1 MSKEKQ
7 MESIFTKVSDKG
19 KFMFNSFFLM
29 SLGVVLFAMSDDAN
43 GRNIGVLVV
52 FFGVM
57 LLVYSSTDR
66 VKGKDGVQRRNV
78 SIPWYE
84 NDIQLPGPYVVT
96 LLSVF
101 ATILVYAFDAPM
113 LQVPSLVLT
122 GIAVVWSGYY
132 IVERHKKRVS

>member
-1 MSKEKQ
+1 
-7 MESIFTKVSDKG
+7 MESIFTKISDKG
-19 KFMFNSFFLM
+19 KFMFNAWFLV
-29 SLGVVLFAMSDDAN
+29 SLGVVLVAMSDDVN
-43 GRNIGVLVV
+43 GRNIGALVV

-57 LLVYSSTDR
+57 LLVYTSTEK
-66 VKGKDGVQRRNV
+66 VKGKDGIQRREV

-96 LLSVF
+96 LMSVF

-113 LQVPSLVLT
+113 LQVPSLILT

-132 IVERHKKRVS
+132 IVKRHKKRVN